1 MHVRGLV
8 ENGYHGARYRF
19 RSLEPLYSELE
30 STGQLDVDEGAS
42 SSHGVGLTSRE
53 DQTGHVSEQEL
64 GESADMSGAS
74 DGETLANDKKQ
85 TGHTS
90 ESVHVQSADISEKEQ
105 RRIKAKDSSEQAAKK
120 LRMLNEQ
127 VEELQRLADA
137 KRVERNEY
145 IESLRRGGKF

>member
-90 ESVHVQSADISEKEQ
+90 ESVHVQSAEKER

-137 KRVERNEY
+137 KRVERDEY